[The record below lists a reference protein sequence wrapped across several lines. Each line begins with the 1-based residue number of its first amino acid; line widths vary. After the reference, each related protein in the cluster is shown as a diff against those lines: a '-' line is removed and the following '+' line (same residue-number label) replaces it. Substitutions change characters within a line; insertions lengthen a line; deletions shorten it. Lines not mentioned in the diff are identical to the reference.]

1 MGYRLTKEDIRKME
15 DEILYR
21 KRDLR
26 PELLEK
32 VKEARSH
39 GDLSENF
46 EYHAAKREK
55 NKNDSRIRY
64 LERAIRNAV
73 MIEDR
78 RDEDEAGLNKKAR
91 LYMEEDGVEQTCYIV
106 TTMRANALKGRVSI
120 ESPLGKALLGH
131 KKDDRVEVRVSDSYS
146 FHAVILSVESFDESE
161 IPISNY

>member
-15 DEILYR
+15 EEILHR

-64 LERAIRNAV
+64 LERTIRNAV
-73 MIEDR
+73 VIEDR
-78 RDEDEAGLNKKAR
+78 RDQDEAGLNKKVR
-91 LYMEEDGVEQTCYIV
+91 LFMEEDGEEQTCCIV

-120 ESPLGKALLGH
+120 ESPLGKALVGH
-131 KKDDRVEVRVSDSYS
+131 RAGDRVEVRVSDSYS
-146 FHAVILSVESFDESE
+146 FHAEILSVESIDESE